1 MSGYRDVEVS
11 ACRYIVISNGRYLD
25 ISVYRY
31 IEGSVCRDVEMSLYR
46 YIVISKG
53 LFPVKSQ
60 KNQVFSVKVC
70 VCEINVV
77 ILHAFSAHYDLKQ

>member
-1 MSGYRDVEVS
+1 MSKGRRVGISLYRDIVISGYRTV
-11 ACRYIVISNGRYLD
+11 VIS
-25 ISVYRY
+25 V
-31 IEGSVCRDVEMSLYR
+31 YR